1 MGSML
6 TKLMCLVCLIG
17 GLGFAWTARASYSPI
32 RELRAVRVDLA
43 QGNLPKRTDQAIDAL
58 IKVAVVDLRARGHDH
73 EADEIE
79 GAYFDRFEGFLEI
92 HAAGRGF
99 LDLGDHKPLSDWLA
113 GVTEILRLLLGDTV
127 MKMTHLDDLRILNY
141 AIPVV
146 FSPCTPEWHDRLE
159 YKKHF
164 VPLSGVLAYWS
175 LWVACKVA
183 GGWSI
188 PMTCSAIGSLGENIM
203 IYVFSGPISDAVFSL
218 AKCD

>member
-1 MGSML
+1 M
-6 TKLMCLVCLIG
+6 
-17 GLGFAWTARASYSPI
+17 
-32 RELRAVRVDLA
+32 RELRTVRIDLV

-58 IKVAVVDLRARGHDH
+58 IKVAVVNLRARGHDH

-99 LDLGDHKPLSDWLA
+99 LDIGDHRPLSEWLA
-113 GVTEILRLLLGDTV
+113 GVTELLRLLLGDFV
-127 MKMTHLDDLRILNY
+127 MKQTHLDDLRILNY

-146 FSPCTPEWHDRLE
+146 FDACNKEWDRAE
-159 YKKHF
+159 YKRHF

-203 IYVFSGPISDAVFSL
+203 VYIFAGPISDAVFSL
-218 AKCD
+218 ARCE